1 MRQTFSVLAVATL
14 VVCCTK
20 MADAA
25 QLHESEVSSSK
36 NLVGN
41 TSYLQRSDVLAK
53 PESTD
58 TVKFSGEERGI
69 TERLKGVFKANSA
82 TLNAQN
88 FGKTVSSNKNIE
100 KVLSR
105 KTIDQTLSDK
115 NLEKVLSDK
124 NMKKMLSDKNLQKSL
139 KNNQKIEKT
148 LSNSNIK
155 RSTLA
160 RVAAFIDRNPKAVA
174 LYKGSILTAIAAL
187 IIIVIFGSI
196 GLKPSSE

>member
-25 QLHESEVSSSK
+25 QVHESEVSSSK

-124 NMKKMLSDKNLQKSL
+124 NLQKSL